1 MISGISGSGGSMAQM
16 QMQGLRQRPNQGE
29 RFNKLDADKNGGI
42 DQAELQTLSDQFSTI
57 TGQQLN
63 VEEVSK
69 AYDSNS
75 DGLLAQ
81 DEMQSMMMDL
91 QEKMGGPQGGRNS
104 MQALAA
110 YQSDPNQ
117 DQTSILLDMLS
128 GEEEDQEEYIPLDTQ
143 A

>member
-1 MISGISGSGGSMAQM
+1 MISGVSGSGDYMTQM

-63 VEEVSK
+63 VEEVSRT
-69 AYDSNS
+69 YDSNN

-81 DEMQSMMMDL
+81 DEMQSMMMGL
-91 QEKMGGPQGGRNS
+91 QERMGGPQGGQNS

-110 YQSDPNQ
+110 YQPDPNQ
-117 DQTSILLDMLS
+117 GQTSILLDMLN
-128 GEEEDQEEYIPLDTQ
+128 GEEEDQEEYIPLNTQ